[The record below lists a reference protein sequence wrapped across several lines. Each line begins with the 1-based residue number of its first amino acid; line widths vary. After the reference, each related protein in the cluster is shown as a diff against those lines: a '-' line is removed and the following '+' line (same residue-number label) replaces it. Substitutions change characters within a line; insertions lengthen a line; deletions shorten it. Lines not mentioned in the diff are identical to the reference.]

1 MLVAHPRTGGRA
13 HKGSV
18 GPETSI
24 SLGFPRERSS
34 RAKELASSPGFRLNT
49 RRLPSRD
56 RAVPAWSKP
65 VTLCS
70 RAPSAS
76 TKGRWEKA
84 RIAKTLAWSQS
95 SSTGGTDSKPVRRRP
110 TRELRHKARR
120 GRSSLEPSSA
130 AGPSEPRE
138 AGGGRRAAPTKGTRR
153 PLQAAGGNTPVASS
167 SLALPASSSGYIFFP
182 PPRSQ
187 SVSLRLP
194 FFPSTSRRVSVFSG
208 KLPIKFFS
216 FSLPGAPPQV

>member
-70 RAPSAS
+70 RALSAS
-76 TKGRWEKA
+76 TKGRWERA
-84 RIAKTLAWSQS
+84 RIAKTLAWLQP
-95 SSTGGTDSKPVRRRP
+95 SSTRGADSKPVRRRP

-120 GRSSLEPSSA
+120 GRSSLEPSRA
-130 AGPSEPRE
+130 ARPSEPRE
-138 AGGGRRAAPTKGTRR
+138 AGSGQRPPRARGALCR
-153 PLQAAGGNTPVASS
+153 PQAATH
-167 SLALPASSSGYIFFP
+167 
-182 PPRSQ
+182 R
-187 SVSLRLP
+187 
-194 FFPSTSRRVSVFSG
+194 
-208 KLPIKFFS
+208 
-216 FSLPGAPPQV
+216 